1 MTNIIV
7 SLETIRMTNKK
18 FLAIFLAGALFVSTN
33 ASSAEPPFSGPE
45 DVAFAQSLWKALEE
59 NRLVGPNRFQAMPYE
74 TPPPHG
80 HFVESI
86 DGRISV
92 DGREDVV
99 IVKKNFG
106 KSGEETRQEIADKP
120 DEYMTSITVMF
131 KREAGYDADNKNWF
145 WAKYFPDGSLF
156 KNDKGMALAGR
167 VAKGSDKACIACH
180 VVAPGQDYVYIHDR
194 YPD

>member
-1 MTNIIV
+1 MTSN
-7 SLETIRMTNKK
+7 K
-18 FLAIFLAGALFVSTN
+18 FLAISLASALFVSIT

-45 DVAFAQSLWKALEE
+45 DVAFAESLWKALEE
-59 NRLVGPNRFQAMPYE
+59 NRLVGPNRFQAMPYK

-80 HFVESI
+80 HFVEAI

-92 DGREDVV
+92 DGREDVI

-106 KSGEETRQEIADKP
+106 KSGEETRQEIADNP
-120 DEYMTSITVMF
+120 NEYMTSITVMF
-131 KREAGYDADNKNWF
+131 KREEGYDADNKNWF

-156 KNDKGMALAGR
+156 KNPEGMALAGR